1 MLLKDV
7 SGSLLFKVGFTG
19 LLSLALLIPL
29 NMVSGIVT
37 ERESR
42 RAGAVREVS
51 EKWGFEQ
58 VIIGPVLTV
67 PYRLYYKDDHNV
79 TRMKIENAYFLPDEL
94 AINGT
99 ILPELRARGLYEVV
113 LYRVDDLALTGRF
126 SHPDPAR
133 LRIPERDMMWE
144 DACLTVG
151 IPDTRGIRRRA
162 VLKWDRG
169 EIPFLPGVNNS
180 GLYTAGIHAP
190 LSGLDA
196 GRRPHSFSIRL
207 TLQGSNLLAFV
218 PLGQETT
225 ADLISSWRHPSF
237 TGSYLP
243 ASRKISSKGF
253 DAHWKVSYFGRNF
266 PQQWTDSSRIAP
278 ASLPPSSFGVTLYQP
293 VDFYQKCVRAVKY
306 GFLFI
311 SLTFLA
317 FFMFELFMKL
327 RIHPLQYL
335 MVGSALCLFYLLFLS
350 LSEYMN
356 FVLSYLVA
364 CAGVIGMIT
373 GYSVKVLGSRARGG
387 AMTGLLVSLYGYLFL
402 LLQNQDYTLLLGSV
416 ALFAILGIV
425 MYLTRNIDWYRVS
438 LSGKAE

>member
-1 MLLKDV
+1 MILKEI

-29 NMVSGIVT
+29 TMVSGIVT

-67 PYRLYYKDDHNV
+67 PYRLYYKDEHNILR
-79 TRMKIENAYFLPDEL
+79 TKIENAYFLPDEL
-94 AINGT
+94 AINGA
-99 ILPELRARGLYEVV
+99 LRPELRTRGLYEVV

-126 SHPDPAR
+126 SFPDPGK
-133 LRIPERDMMWE
+133 LRIPEHDMIWE
-144 DACLTVG
+144 DACVTVG
-151 IPDTRGIRRRA
+151 IPDTRGISRRA
-162 VLKWDRG
+162 VLAWDRA

-180 GLYTAGIHAP
+180 GLYTTGIHAP
-190 LSGLDA
+190 LKGFSA
-196 GRRPHSFSIRL
+196 GRRSYSFTIRL

-225 ADLISSWRHPSF
+225 ATLTSSWRHPSF

-243 ASRKISSKGF
+243 ASRTITSRGF
-253 DAHWKVSYFGRNF
+253 AAHWKVSYFGRNF
-266 PQQWTDSSRIAP
+266 PQQWTDSSRVAP
-278 ASLPPSSFGVTLYQP
+278 ASLPQSNFGVTLYQP

-356 FVLSYLVA
+356 FVLSYLIA

-373 GYSVKVLGSRARGG
+373 GYSVTVLGTRARGG
-387 AMTGLLVSLYGYLFL
+387 AMAGLLVCLYGYLFL
-402 LLQNQDYTLLLGSV
+402 LLQEQDYTLLLGSV

-438 LSGKAE
+438 LNGKAE

>member
-1 MLLKDV
+1 MFLKDI
-7 SGSLLFKVGFTG
+7 SGSLLFKVCFTG

-29 NMVSGIVT
+29 NMVSGIIT

-42 RAGAVREVS
+42 RADAVREVS

-67 PYRLYYKDDHNV
+67 PYRLYYKDEHNIV
-79 TRMKIENAYFLPDEL
+79 RTRIENAYFLPDEL
-94 AINGT
+94 SINGA
-99 ILPELRARGLYEVV
+99 LQPELRSRGLYEVV
-113 LYRVDDLALTGRF
+113 LYRVDDLALSGRF
-126 SHPDPAR
+126 SFPDSGR
-133 LRIPERDMMWE
+133 LRIPGRDMMWD
-144 DACLTVG
+144 DASVTVG
-151 IPDTRGIRRRA
+151 IPDTRGIRKRA
-162 VLKWDRG
+162 VLTWDRAD
-169 EIPFLPGVNNS
+169 IPFLPGVNNS
-180 GLYTAGIHAP
+180 GLYATGIHAP
-190 LSGLDA
+190 LKGLAA
-196 GRRPHSFSIRL
+196 GRRSNNFTIRL

-225 ADLISSWRHPSF
+225 ATLRSAWRHPSF

-243 ASRKISSKGF
+243 ASRTISSRGF
-253 DAHWKVSYFGRNF
+253 TAHWKVSYFGRNF
-266 PQQWTDSSRIAP
+266 PQQWTDSSRIDA
-278 ASLPPSSFGVTLYQP
+278 ASLPKSNLGVTLFQP

-335 MVGSALCLFYLLFLS
+335 MVGFALCLFYLLFLS

-356 FVLSYLVA
+356 FVISYLIA
-364 CAGVIGMIT
+364 CAGVVGMIT
-373 GYSVKVLGSRARGG
+373 VYSVKVLKTRARGG
-387 AMTGLLVSLYGYLFL
+387 AMAGLLVCLYGYLFL